1 MPKAILPSDIW
12 VDRKRNMTVT
22 EKTVAQT
29 TKFHMHEY
37 FEIELILDGGGTQNL
52 NGNTFPLEKGCL
64 YLLSPI
70 DFHAVMPQPALSL
83 INVSFSV
90 NAISPQLLGDLMR
103 REHAPLLRLTAPE
116 LAQAEFLTKLLG
128 EGLTVDDPQTGR
140 YTKNLLE
147 CLLILI
153 LRKST
158 QAVRRCTEYD
168 ALPMSRCMRYLFLH
182 FAESPTLT
190 ETAKVGGYS
199 ASYFSAQFHDTT
211 GKTYVDF
218 LNDLKLNYAKILLR
232 STNDPVISIASAGG
246 FSSLSNFNRAFRKET
261 GMSPTQ
267 YREINKKP

>member
-1 MPKAILPSDIW
+1 M
-12 VDRKRNMTVT
+12 
-22 EKTVAQT
+22 
-29 TKFHMHEY
+29 
-37 FEIELILDGGGTQNL
+37 
-52 NGNTFPLEKGCL
+52 
-64 YLLSPI
+64 
-70 DFHAVMPQPALSL
+70 
-83 INVSFSV
+83 

-218 LNDLKLNYAKILLR
+218 LNELKLNYAKILLR

>member
-12 VDRKRNMTVT
+12 VDRKRNVTVT
-22 EKTVAQT
+22 EKTVDQT
-29 TKFHMHEY
+29 AKFHMHEY

-52 NGNTFPLEKGCL
+52 NGNTYALEKGCL

-70 DFHAVMPQPALSL
+70 DFHAVMPQPVLSL
-83 INVSFSV
+83 VNVSFSM
-90 NAISPQLLGDLMR
+90 NAISPQLLSDLMR
-103 REHAPLLRLTAPE
+103 REHAPLLRLTEPE
-116 LAQAEFLTKLLG
+116 LAQAEFLAKLLG

-158 QAVRRCTEYD
+158 PADRPGAEYD
-168 ALPMSRCMRYLFLH
+168 AFPMYRCMRYLFLH
-182 FAESPTLT
+182 FTESPPLT
-190 ETAKVGGYS
+190 ETAKIGGYS
-199 ASYFSAQFHDTT
+199 ASYFSTQFHDTT

-218 LNDLKLNYAKILLR
+218 LNELKLNYAKILLR

-267 YREINKKP
+267 YREIDKKP